1 MPSPVSGAGE
11 KDSLIADLAL
21 STFALWLSRSPVAR
35 CLSCSALCAMF
46 LAAKTSCYDD
56 RPDSQTGEEG
66 VSVEDALRY
75 ALCAL
80 RNFSSVVSISSLNLA
95 PFAPLPLDFP
105 RGPEVLEGRESSF
118 LSSSSCSQ

>member
-1 MPSPVSGAGE
+1 
-11 KDSLIADLAL
+11 
-21 STFALWLSRSPVAR
+21 
-35 CLSCSALCAMF
+35 MF

-105 RGPEVLEGRESSF
+105 RGPEVLEGREDLFFLPRPVFSCPAFAAYCHLPTVF
-118 LSSSSCSQ
+118 LSGVADSSPHSALVTQY